1 MHTNNLAVN
10 HKKPIFAF
18 ESTFKLFDPSTVS
31 FLEHIVLAAPAG
43 APAGAGAGAGGGR
56 ICFVDKLGCDK
67 SNKTMESSIECVI

>member
-1 MHTNNLAVN
+1 MFSLITKQN
-10 HKKPIFAF
+10 F
-18 ESTFKLFDPSTVS
+18 T
-31 FLEHIVLAAPAG
+31 EHIVLA